1 MNPTLFYN
9 NNPSLKHP
17 AWDADS
23 HFKYLAQKKVFK
35 TKRSYERWVEKEN
48 FLPDN
53 IDLENYTKTL
63 SESINSLIQNYFI
76 QKYEKQRKLILFIQF
91 FESKNNKF
99 IFANDRRKGRLWV
112 KVKSNQMKDI
122 YEGIKYLSKLRKKN
136 IVLFPHQELLQKFQ
150 DYKFPI
156 TKSNYQLEFPNHIFQ
171 ATEVDPTKTTFTKSF
186 SLKQN
191 SYLSDLEAESIHTVS
206 YTHLRA
212 HET

>member
-23 HFKYLAQKKVFK
+23 LFKYLAQKKVFK

-76 QKYEKQRKLILFIQF
+76 QEYEKQRKLILFIQF

-150 DYKFPI
+150 DYKFP
-156 TKSNYQLEFPNHIFQ
+156 TNKSNYQLEFPNHIFQ

-186 SLKQN
+186 SL
-191 SYLSDLEAESIHTVS
+191 
-206 YTHLRA
+206 
-212 HET
+212 